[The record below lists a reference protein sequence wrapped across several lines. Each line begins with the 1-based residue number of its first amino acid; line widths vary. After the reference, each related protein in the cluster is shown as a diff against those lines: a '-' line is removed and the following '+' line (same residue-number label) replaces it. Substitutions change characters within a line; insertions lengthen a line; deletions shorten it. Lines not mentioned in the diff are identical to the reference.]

1 MLPVKL
7 IQNLLSQ
14 NKIDALLISNF
25 YNILYLSDFKSLSPN
40 EREAWVLLT
49 KENQYL
55 FTDARYFNQIK
66 KDKQSKFNYKKLTYE
81 KNLLNHLREIIDKEK
96 ISILGFE
103 ADDLRVMEL
112 NQLKKNL
119 NSVKWQETEK
129 LIIKLREI
137 KKRKEIE
144 KIKKACQIG
153 DWCLKEIIKLIKPG
167 VSEKEIVFKI
177 EFWLKEKGYE
187 LAFSP
192 IVAVDKN
199 SSLPHYNPQEGEGLV
214 KKNSLILIDFGVKY
228 ENYCSDIT
236 RMIFI
241 NPSFHILNVYEKL
254 LSVQEKTIHSIL
266 PSSIKDDKLLNK
278 IDQFC
283 RQLMNESQL
292 PDYPHATGHG
302 VGLEIHEYPKISQ
315 NSTDVLYFNQVFT
328 IEPGVYFKDKWGMRI
343 EDTVWINYNLKA
355 EILTEFSKKPLN
367 LNF

>member
-1 MLPVKL
+1 
-7 IQNLLSQ
+7 
-14 NKIDALLISNF
+14 
-25 YNILYLSDFKSLSPN
+25 
-40 EREAWVLLT
+40 
-49 KENQYL
+49 
-55 FTDARYFNQIK
+55 
-66 KDKQSKFNYKKLTYE
+66 
-81 KNLLNHLREIIDKEK
+81 
-96 ISILGFE
+96 
-103 ADDLRVMEL
+103 
-112 NQLKKNL
+112 
-119 NSVKWQETEK
+119 
-129 LIIKLREI
+129 
-137 KKRKEIE
+137 
-144 KIKKACQIG
+144 
-153 DWCLKEIIKLIKPG
+153 
-167 VSEKEIVFKI
+167 
-177 EFWLKEKGYE
+177 
-187 LAFSP
+187 
-192 IVAVDKN
+192 
-199 SSLPHYNPQEGEGLV
+199 
-214 KKNSLILIDFGVKY
+214 
-228 ENYCSDIT
+228 
-236 RMIFI
+236 MIFI